1 MSDYKCFYLMATSV
15 YSKYTTIMLFA
26 FFSSPSYKTYI
37 THNAPQPLTEF
48 GKPSYIQILVF
59 FPSSSAVYR
68 STPLPLQSMHCTL
81 VYELL
86 SYTTLSFWLLFETR
100 SAAPCW
106 PLETMCTSII
116 ALFFKTTGCVH
127 LLYTVCGLTQ

>member
-1 MSDYKCFYLMATSV
+1 MF
-15 YSKYTTIMLFA
+15 LFDGYFSLLKIYNNNA
-26 FFSSPSYKTYI
+26 FCSFFFPPPYKTYI

-48 GKPSYIQILVF
+48 GKPSYIQILFF

-86 SYTTLSFWLLFETR
+86 SYTMLSFWLLFETR

-106 PLETMCTSII
+106 PLDTMCTSIM

-127 LLYTVCGLTQ
+127 LLYTVYGLTQ